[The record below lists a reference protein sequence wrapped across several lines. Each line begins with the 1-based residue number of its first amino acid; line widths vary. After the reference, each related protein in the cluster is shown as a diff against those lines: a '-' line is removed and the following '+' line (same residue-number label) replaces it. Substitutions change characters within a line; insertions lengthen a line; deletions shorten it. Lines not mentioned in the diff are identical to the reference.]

1 MLKHKKIKYIICDL
15 SDVLIKGIE
24 GVEES
29 LSKTLGRNVDQ
40 IRDELFSYDFRPLWL
55 GNKTEEDFF
64 EELILHNNWH
74 ITKDEIKYLVRENF
88 YEISGVR
95 DIYSLLKKDYILILM
110 SVIAKEWVE
119 YLDKK
124 FNYSGLFNHIFY
136 SFTIGHTKR
145 ESESFR
151 LVMDKLNIS
160 ANNVLLI
167 DDSLNNIKAAKEVDI
182 ESIHFVGV
190 EDLKNL
196 LINSHL
202 LSCQ

>member
-1 MLKHKKIKYIICDL
+1 MLKYEEIKYIICDL

-29 LSKTLGRNVDQ
+29 LSKVLGKNVEQ
-40 IRDELFSYDFRPLWL
+40 IREELFSYDFKPLWL
-55 GNKTEEDFF
+55 GSKTEEDFF
-64 EELILHNNWH
+64 EELILHNSWQ

-95 DIYSLLKKDYILILM
+95 EIYSLLKKDYVLILM

-119 YLDKK
+119 YLEKN
-124 FNYSGLFNHIFY
+124 FNYSNLFTYIFY
-136 SFTIGHTKR
+136 SFTIGYTKR

-151 LVMDKLNIS
+151 LVMNKLNIS

-167 DDSLNNIKAAKEVDI
+167 DDSLRNIRVAEEVGI
-182 ESIHFVGV
+182 KSIHFVGA
-190 EDLKNL
+190 DNLKNI